1 MSSIIL
7 AANGIDYTYPG
18 GVQALQGLDLTV
30 GKGRKLAILGPNGCG
45 KTTLLLHLNG
55 TLRPS
60 SGQILIDDRPLSY
73 DRNSLTTLRSRV
85 GLVLQEPDD
94 QLFAANVYQDVSFG
108 PLNLGLSD
116 TETRARIDAALE
128 ALRIGYLRDRATH
141 MLSFGQKKRVAIAGI
156 LAMQPEVLILDE
168 PTAGLDP
175 HGVVHLL
182 GVLQKL
188 HEAGTTLVFSTHDV
202 DLAYTWA
209 DQIAV
214 FAAGKVLKQGDTAT
228 VLADQALLR
237 AAKLKMPLILEI
249 AQVLYSASHVCTADR
264 PPRSKTALLR
274 LLQEIIGRSG
284 HHGASAS
291 VKVGR

>member
-1 MSSIIL
+1 VSSIIL

-18 GVQALQGLDLTV
+18 GVQALQGLDLTI

-60 SGQILIDDRPLSY
+60 SGQILIDDRPLAY
-73 DRNSLTTLRSRV
+73 DRHSLTTLRSRV
-85 GLVLQEPDD
+85 GLVLQDPDD
-94 QLFAANVYQDVSFG
+94 QLFAANVYQDISFG
-108 PLNLGLSD
+108 PLNLGLAVG
-116 TETRARIDAALE
+116 ETRTRIEAALE

-175 HGVVHLL
+175 NGVIHLL

-188 HEAGTTLVFSTHDV
+188 HETGTTLVFATHDV
-202 DLAYTWA
+202 DLAYAWA

-214 FAAGKVLKQGDTAT
+214 FAAGKVLQQGDTTT

-237 AAKLKMPLILEI
+237 SAKLKMPLILEI
-249 AQVLYSASHVCTADR
+249 AQVLYGTSHVFTADG
-264 PPRSKTALLR
+264 PPRSKTALLH
-274 LLQEIIGRSG
+274 LLREILNRSG
-284 HHGASAS
+284 HRDAPEST
-291 VKVGR
+291 RIT